1 MTLLPCHDTHCTII
15 KLLYMKYR
23 NNTAEMSYLLFD
35 TNTCVWKPYFF
46 IISALHSA
54 FSASVISGC
63 FLFWCT
69 AIWYTMAPQATLS
82 MKSTTFPNSPFTHP
96 SITSKFLMSI
106 TLAPT
111 LNSRTS
117 GSPRANCVSVLVC
130 LYHFRPPFCL
140 LGLGHLWMLP
150 SLMHCHMVHHGTT
163 GNIYALPYG
172 TPWHHRQHLICTA
185 IWYTMV
191 PQATSMHCHMVH
203 HGTTGNILYALPY
216 GTPWYHRQHLCTAI
230 WYTMMAPQATLS
242 MKSTTFRNSPFT
254 NPSITSKFLMS
265 ITLAPTLNSRTSGS
279 PPVNHVSV
287 LVWCPSR
294 VLGVCFVN
302 GKTFSLFALRL
313 VLLFLIVFTWAFV
326 RNTWRASVR

>member
-1 MTLLPCHDTHCTII
+1 MRMETLLLYHFRPPFCLLGLGHLWMLPSLMHCHMVHHGTI
-15 KLLYMKYR
+15 
-23 NNTAEMSYLLFD
+23 
-35 TNTCVWKPYFF
+35 
-46 IISALHSA
+46 
-54 FSASVISGC
+54 
-63 FLFWCT
+63 
-69 AIWYTMAPQATLS
+69 APQATLS
-82 MKSTTFPNSPFTHP
+82 MKSTTFPNSPFTNP

-203 HGTTGNILYALPY
+203 HGTTGNTINEVD
-216 GTPWYHRQHLCTAI
+216 H
-230 WYTMMAPQATLS
+230 
-242 MKSTTFRNSPFT
+242 
-254 NPSITSKFLMS
+254 
-265 ITLAPTLNSRTSGS
+265 
-279 PPVNHVSV
+279 
-287 LVWCPSR
+287 
-294 VLGVCFVN
+294 
-302 GKTFSLFALRL
+302 FS
-313 VLLFLIVFTWAFV
+313 
-326 RNTWRASVR
+326 